1 MRTSAITFDMLL
13 CARKKRGVDESLDQ
27 KRMDRTGPRGYSK
40 EAYTRHQ
47 VMNRNIYEV
56 NFDGLVGPTHH
67 YGGLSWGNIAS
78 QRHRGDISNPKRAA
92 LQGLGKMKLL
102 AKLGI
107 KQAVLPPQERPD
119 MAALRSLGFTGNDEQ
134 VLEKSHR
141 EKPRL
146 LEACSSASAMWAAN
160 AATVSPSVDTQDRR
174 LHITPAN
181 LICQFHRS
189 LEPPTTEM
197 VLRKVFCDEVKFV
210 VHPPLPATMFF
221 SDEGA
226 ANHTRL
232 CNTYGEPGIEVFVYG
247 RSVNGPTTLA
257 PKKFPARQSLEAS
270 NAIARIHQLS
280 PQQTVYLQQNPDAID
295 AGAFHND
302 VVSVGNQ
309 NILFYHEHAFADSSS
324 AIEQIRQVYSR
335 VCDDDLITIEVGASE
350 VSLEDAVAS
359 YLFNSQIVTLPDGTM
374 SIICASECQESEPT
388 RAYIEKMLA
397 AENPILSAHYV
408 EVRQSMKNGGGPACL
423 RLRVVLS
430 DDEIAALHQTFLLTD
445 SLYKQLRAW
454 IEKHHR
460 DKLHLNDLADPKL
473 LDESRTALDELTQIL
488 NIGSIYPFQRP

>member
-1 MRTSAITFDMLL
+1 
-13 CARKKRGVDESLDQ
+13 
-27 KRMDRTGPRGYSK
+27 
-40 EAYTRHQ
+40 
-47 VMNRNIYEV
+47 MNCNAYEV

-78 QRHRGDISNPKRAA
+78 QRHRGDLSNPKRAA
-92 LQGLGKMKLL
+92 LQGLGKMKFL

-107 KQAVLPPQERPD
+107 KQAVLPPHERPD
-119 MAALRSLGFTGNDEQ
+119 MAALRRLGFTGNDEQ
-134 VLEKSHR
+134 VLKKSYG

-160 AATVSPSVDTQDRR
+160 AATVSPSFDTQDRR

-181 LICQFHRS
+181 LIGRFHRS
-189 LEPPTTEM
+189 LEPPTTET
-197 VLRKVFCDEVKFV
+197 VLRKVFCDEGKFV
-210 VHPPLPATMFF
+210 VHPPLPMTMSF

-232 CNTYGEPGIEVFVYG
+232 CHTYGEPGIEVFVYG
-247 RSVNGPTTLA
+247 RGSNGPTVLA

-270 NAIARIHQLS
+270 GAIARVHQLS
-280 PQQTVYLQQNPDAID
+280 PQLTVFIQQNPDAID

-309 NILFYHEHAFADSSS
+309 NILFYHEHAFAESPS
-324 AIEQIRQVYSR
+324 AIERIRQVYSR
-335 VCDDDLITIEVGASE
+335 ECGNDLITIEVGASE

-374 SIICASECQESEPT
+374 SIICASECHESEPT
-388 RAYIEKMLA
+388 RAYIEKMLDA
-397 AENPILSAHYV
+397 DNPILSAHYV
-408 EVRQSMKNGGGPACL
+408 DVRQSMKNGGGPACL
-423 RLRVVLS
+423 RLRVVLT
-430 DDEIAALHQTFLLTD
+430 DDEVAALHQPILLTD
-445 SLYKQLRAW
+445 RLYEQLSAW

-460 DKLHLNDLADPKL
+460 DKLRSDDLADPKL
-473 LDESRTALDELTQIL
+473 LEESRAALDELTQIL
-488 NIGSIYPFQRP
+488 GIGSIYPFQRP